1 MQRGGS
7 QVKAVVM
14 AGGQGTRL
22 RPLTSNQPKPMVPVV
37 NKPTIQHILEL
48 LQRHNITD
56 VVMTLAFLPRLI
68 RNYFGDG
75 SYLGMHIDYTVE
87 EKPLGTAGSVK
98 LAQELLD
105 DTFLVISG
113 DALTDFDLTRVV
125 DFHREREAMITVALK
140 SVENPLEFGVVIV
153 DDEGRIERF
162 LEKPGWG
169 QVFSDTVNTGIYVIE
184 PQVLDHVP
192 SGVPYDFSHEL
203 FPKLFDL
210 KKPLYGTVCE
220 GYWQDIGSLE
230 QYIQANRD
238 ALDGKVRVNMP
249 GVRLRG
255 NVWVGQGA
263 TLESLDDVQ
272 GPAVIGRNVR
282 LDPGARVESHT
293 VLGDNV
299 VVRAGAQ
306 VGNSV
311 VGENSYLA
319 SGCTVSGAVIGNA
332 VEIHENAHISE
343 GAIVGDRSVVG
354 QNAVVANNVKV
365 YPFKNIE
372 PGSTV
377 RSSIVWETRGMSTLF
392 GRNGVSGLANVDVTP
407 EMAMRLAMSYGT
419 LIAKDS
425 YVTTS
430 RDTHHACRV
439 FKRAIISGLNSTGVN
454 VRDLTVAPV
463 AVNRFDI
470 KSGLAVGGIH
480 VQMSPD
486 NPEMIEI
493 VFSEAPGIS
502 IESKRERAIENHYF
516 REDFRRASVGEMG
529 EVLYPPR
536 VIETY
541 TNSLLQNWNTV
552 AIRSRQPRLVLDYSY
567 SAPAFFFSATLDKL
581 GIETV
586 TLNAARKR
594 QLLAPGDSP
603 VDSATKV
610 GQLVRAMEA
619 DLGVILN
626 PGAEYLY
633 IFDEKGEPV
642 PDANLLL
649 LLLQQACREA
659 GAGTA
664 ALPLHATRHA
674 EALVASTGVTIR
686 RTRFSK
692 AALMAEAARPNMVFA
707 ASVDGGYIY
716 PTVLPSMDGLFA
728 LGKVLELVS
737 TSDLPLSQMRTRVP
751 AVHVAHA
758 QVACRWDLKGTA
770 MRRMTEK
777 LRSGRISLVDGIKV
791 FLDNSEWALVLPDA
805 EEPLFHVYAEAAD
818 DQRAAEL
825 IGTYRG
831 TLETMITESQSAE

>member
-1 MQRGGS
+1 
-7 QVKAVVM
+7 
-14 AGGQGTRL
+14 
-22 RPLTSNQPKPMVPVV
+22 MVPVV

-48 LQRHNITD
+48 VQRHNITE

-75 SYLGMHIDYTVE
+75 STFGMHIDYTVE
-87 EKPLGTAGSVK
+87 DKPLGTAGSVK
-98 LAQELLD
+98 LAQDLLD

-113 DALTDFDLTRVV
+113 DALTDFDLTQVV
-125 DFHREREAMITVALK
+125 DFHREREAMITIALK

-153 DDEGRIERF
+153 DEGGRIERF

-169 QVFSDTVNTGIYVIE
+169 QVFSDTVNTGIYVVE
-184 PQVLDHVP
+184 PQVLDHIP
-192 SGVPYDFSHEL
+192 SGVAYDFSHEL

-220 GYWQDIGSLE
+220 GYWQDIGSLD
-230 QYIQANRD
+230 QYMQANRD

-263 TLESLDDVQ
+263 TLESLDNVE

-311 VGENSYLA
+311 IGENSYLA
-319 SGCTVSGAVIGNA
+319 AGCVVSGAVVGNA
-332 VEIHENAHISE
+332 VEIHENAHIAE

-354 QNAVVANNVKV
+354 RNAVVANNVKI
-365 YPFKNIE
+365 YPFKNVE
-372 PGSTV
+372 PGSAV

-392 GRNGVSGLANVDVTP
+392 GRNGVRGLANVDVTP

-439 FKRAIISGLNSTGVN
+439 FKRALISGLNSTGVN
-454 VRDLTVAPV
+454 VRDLTIAPV

-470 KSGLAVGGIH
+470 KGGQAVGGIH
-480 VQMSPD
+480 VQMSLD

-493 VFSEAPGIS
+493 VFSETPGVPID
-502 IESKRERAIENHYF
+502 SKRERAIENHYF
-516 REDFRRASVGEMG
+516 REDFRRASIGEMG

-541 TNSLLQNWNTV
+541 TTSLLQNWNTV
-552 AIRSRQPRLVLDYSY
+552 AIRSRQPRLVLDYSH

-581 GIETV
+581 GVETV

-594 QLLAPGDSP
+594 PLLRAWETPAE
-603 VDSATKV
+603 SAVKV

-619 DLGVILN
+619 DLGAIVD

-633 IFDEKGEPV
+633 IVDDKGELV
-642 PDANLLL
+642 SDSTLLL
-649 LLLQQACREA
+649 LLLQQACRDA
-659 GAGTA
+659 GAGTV

-674 EALVASTGVTIR
+674 EAVASSTGVSVR
-686 RTRFSK
+686 RTRYSK
-692 AALMAEAARPNMVFA
+692 AALMAEAARPSTVFA
-707 ASVDGGYIY
+707 ASVDGGYVY
-716 PTVLPSMDGLFA
+716 PSVLPSLDGMFA

-737 TSDLPLSQMRTRVP
+737 TSDLTLSQMRTRMP
-751 AVHVAHA
+751 AVHVAHER
-758 QVACRWDLKGTA
+758 VTCRWDLKGA
-770 MRRMTEK
+770 VMRLMTER
-777 LRSGRISLVDGIKV
+777 LRAGRISLVDGVKV

-805 EEPLFHVYAEAAD
+805 EEPLFHLYAEANT
-818 DQRAAEL
+818 DQRAEELVAE
-825 IGTYRG
+825 YRN
-831 TLETMITESQSAE
+831 TLETAVAENQSSE